1 MGTHTNEN
9 GIILKEL
16 REDVKSMKV
25 ALSTLSEDVTTIR
38 GEYQSLTKAIGNII
52 SEGLKRMKSEILEGI
67 AKGTIESVSKSN
79 FDRDSEDEKDKNLD
93 AALGKIAD
101 VLACDTPMTSPDK
114 PISAVQVVASADQT
128 FVKGRQKKGAE
139 EAVRRQPKRKV
150 CG

>member
-16 REDVKSMKV
+16 REDVKSIKV

-67 AKGTIESVSKSN
+67 ATGTIESVTKSSSY
-79 FDRDSEDEKDKNLD
+79 RDTEDEKDKNLD

-101 VLACDTPMTSPDK
+101 VLAYDTPMTSLDK
-114 PISAVQVVASADQT
+114 LISAVQVVASADQT
-128 FVKGRQKKGAE
+128 LVKGRRKKGAE
-139 EAVRRQPKRKV
+139 EAVCRQP
-150 CG
+150 

>member
-52 SEGLKRMKSEILEGI
+52 SDGLNRMKSEILEGI
-67 AKGTIESVSKSN
+67 AKGTIESVPNSSS
-79 FDRDSEDEKDKNLD
+79 DRDSEDERDKNLG
-93 AALGKIAD
+93 AAISKIAD
-101 VLACDTPMTSPDK
+101 VLGYGTPVTSPDK
-114 PISAVQVVASADQT
+114 PISVVQVVASADQT
-128 FVKGRQKKGAE
+128 PVKGQRKKGAE
-139 EAVRRQPKRKV
+139 EAVRRQP
-150 CG
+150 